1 MRCLKRNKT
10 EFAYSNYLGKELIE
24 VDGVKTGEYKLNY
37 SDPITIK
44 GYISR
49 ATGNNATDLFGIDVN
64 YDKSITIDNPS
75 LNISEDS
82 VLWVDERD
90 TTKPYDYVVKRISK
104 SLNYLTIAIKKVEV
118 KNG

>member
-10 EFAYSNYLGKELIE
+10 EFAYSNFLGKTMLI
-24 VDGVKTGEYKLNY
+24 VDGVKTGEYELNY
-37 SDPITIK
+37 SNPIRIK

-64 YDKSITIDNPS
+64 YDKSITLDDPNI
-75 LNISEDS
+75 NISEDS
-82 VLWVDERD
+82 VLWIDEVD
-90 TTKPYDYVVKRISK
+90 TSKPYDYVVKRISK

-118 KNG
+118 DNG